1 MLKIISNLIYME
13 NLPDIKLKNSA
24 FTFALENTL
33 IQSIVNKIKLIPQFD
48 QLKNDIEIT
57 EHVCNLVENSV
68 TNNKD
73 SKPINKKQLV
83 IKIMSS
89 LFNLNN
95 DADKKIVD
103 QQIDYLFNN
112 NMIQKISLSSK
123 IYRFLKNAVV
133 KYISWIM
140 NNFINNSLKNQ
151 FPLQINNK
159 YQIIIS
165 YGLTKYGLSKSIILL
180 VLLCLWFIL
189 LILLVFL
196 N

>member
-1 MLKIISNLIYME
+1 MFKIISNLIYME

-133 KYISWIM
+133 KYIS
-140 NNFINNSLKNQ
+140 
-151 FPLQINNK
+151 
-159 YQIIIS
+159 
-165 YGLTKYGLSKSIILL
+165 
-180 VLLCLWFIL
+180 
-189 LILLVFL
+189 
-196 N
+196 

>member
-1 MLKIISNLIYME
+1 MFKIISNLIYME
-13 NLPDIKLKNSA
+13 NPLPDIKLKNSA
-24 FTFALENTL
+24 FTFALENNL
-33 IQSIVNKIKLIPQFD
+33 SQSIVNKIKLIPKYD

-103 QQIDYLFNN
+103 QQTQQYSESLNQARAAQQEIEQLKLQNKELNVLNMDKARQIDELKERESRKKDLNSEQQRLKASITRLEEEIRTLKQTNIEFDARI
-112 NMIQKISLSSK
+112 MKI
-123 IYRFLKNAVV
+123 
-133 KYISWIM
+133 
-140 NNFINNSLKNQ
+140 
-151 FPLQINNK
+151 
-159 YQIIIS
+159 
-165 YGLTKYGLSKSIILL
+165 
-180 VLLCLWFIL
+180 
-189 LILLVFL
+189 
-196 N
+196 